1 MVPHTFNPRTK
12 RNKKVDFWKFE
23 IILVY
28 TVSSRTTRIVAQRKS
43 VQKYTYTFFFL

>member
-1 MVPHTFNPRTK
+1 MVPQTFNPRTK

-28 TVSSRTTRIVAQRKS
+28 TVSSRTARIVTQRNPILKNKNRKRS
-43 VQKYTYTFFFL
+43 